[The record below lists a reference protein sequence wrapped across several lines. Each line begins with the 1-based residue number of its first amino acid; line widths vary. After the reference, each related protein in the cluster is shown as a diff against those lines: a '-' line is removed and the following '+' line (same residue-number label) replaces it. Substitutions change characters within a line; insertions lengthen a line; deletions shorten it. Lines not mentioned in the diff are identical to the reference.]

1 MFNMH
6 LMSNVIDQSMLN
18 LCRLFTTFWKHFLQ
32 NRNEKMTAD
41 QAVSRKRNVYYNH
54 QEGETLVCSDSD
66 EESNEDKE
74 VERKFSQ
81 GEDRF
86 IR

>member
-1 MFNMH
+1 M
-6 LMSNVIDQSMLN
+6 
-18 LCRLFTTFWKHFLQ
+18 Q

-41 QAVSRKRNVYYNH
+41 QSVSRKRNVYYDH

-66 EESNEDKE
+66 EESNEHKE